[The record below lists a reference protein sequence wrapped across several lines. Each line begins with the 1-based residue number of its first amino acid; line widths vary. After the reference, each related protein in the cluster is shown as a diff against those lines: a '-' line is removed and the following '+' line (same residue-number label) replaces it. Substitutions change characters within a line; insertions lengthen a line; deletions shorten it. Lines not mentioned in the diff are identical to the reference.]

1 MTIKRLNEKDRVAMH
16 MIATCVNAR
25 TKDFMEL
32 GLTFNRIN
40 SYARAEI
47 IKKVGHQST
56 SGDSTVGQIWALT
69 ETGRNFIKS
78 QYPFECAGSTYA
90 IQHNVA
96 VAEQYVKLIV
106 HRNIDCNNILS
117 EREIR
122 RVVESR
128 LEQLK
133 TENLYQYS
141 QSIVQYKCGRMSMP
155 DLTYLDDDRIRCI
168 EIITKKY
175 TEEEIDAKRNT
186 AAFLG
191 AEINIVLINSGQKRS
206 SQINSGKR
214 QDQQIQKHK
223 DVIDVILRYGSGV
236 MLRQQCVLLV
246 ARLTKKPEVDVRM
259 ALHEL
264 QKSNVITSRKVF
276 EGCKNNM
283 LILSKRAVSALG
295 EKNNS
300 RPSSLSQQSMIY
312 HIFRTE
318 CYLNTSNLAELP
330 QDHIYFAWKGQE
342 KKLYQWFEGLF
353 PVNYGF
359 SDDFDIANGKG
370 SPVNFPGLRKYDTF
384 NFRTLLCNNIV
395 VMWGRNIK
403 EKREIVFEVLNT
415 HKMSISHFKDL
426 VHCVVRMLYRYT
438 NCQFDN
444 ISFRVVFFNSNERN
458 DFRRKWEKVKF
469 KEYLMEK
476 NVYCYVANACTVDF
490 VSLDLDR
497 KYHLYRDIG

>member
-283 LILSKRAVSALG
+283 LILSKCSVHLV
-295 EKNNS
+295 K
-300 RPSSLSQQSMIY
+300 
-312 HIFRTE
+312 T
-318 CYLNTSNLAELP
+318 
-330 QDHIYFAWKGQE
+330 YFF
-342 KKLYQWFEGLF
+342 Y
-353 PVNYGF
+353 
-359 SDDFDIANGKG
+359 S
-370 SPVNFPGLRKYDTF
+370 
-384 NFRTLLCNNIV
+384 
-395 VMWGRNIK
+395 
-403 EKREIVFEVLNT
+403 
-415 HKMSISHFKDL
+415 
-426 VHCVVRMLYRYT
+426 
-438 NCQFDN
+438 
-444 ISFRVVFFNSNERN
+444 
-458 DFRRKWEKVKF
+458 
-469 KEYLMEK
+469 
-476 NVYCYVANACTVDF
+476 
-490 VSLDLDR
+490 
-497 KYHLYRDIG
+497 

>member
-141 QSIVQYKCGRMSMP
+141 C
-155 DLTYLDDDRIRCI
+155 
-168 EIITKKY
+168 
-175 TEEEIDAKRNT
+175 
-186 AAFLG
+186 
-191 AEINIVLINSGQKRS
+191 
-206 SQINSGKR
+206 
-214 QDQQIQKHK
+214 
-223 DVIDVILRYGSGV
+223 
-236 MLRQQCVLLV
+236 LL
-246 ARLTKKPEVDVRM
+246 
-259 ALHEL
+259 
-264 QKSNVITSRKVF
+264 
-276 EGCKNNM
+276 
-283 LILSKRAVSALG
+283 
-295 EKNNS
+295 
-300 RPSSLSQQSMIY
+300 
-312 HIFRTE
+312 
-318 CYLNTSNLAELP
+318 
-330 QDHIYFAWKGQE
+330 
-342 KKLYQWFEGLF
+342 
-353 PVNYGF
+353 
-359 SDDFDIANGKG
+359 
-370 SPVNFPGLRKYDTF
+370 
-384 NFRTLLCNNIV
+384 
-395 VMWGRNIK
+395 
-403 EKREIVFEVLNT
+403 
-415 HKMSISHFKDL
+415 
-426 VHCVVRMLYRYT
+426 
-438 NCQFDN
+438 
-444 ISFRVVFFNSNERN
+444 
-458 DFRRKWEKVKF
+458 
-469 KEYLMEK
+469 
-476 NVYCYVANACTVDF
+476 
-490 VSLDLDR
+490 
-497 KYHLYRDIG
+497 